1 MNASE
6 VLDQQRHADTRFGY
20 RRNTMKQV
28 IVRYRVKPDAAEM
41 NTKLVE
47 AVYAELKEKKP
58 SGIRYATFCA
68 DDGVTFYHVASIET
82 ADGVNP
88 LGKIDAFA
96 TFQKD
101 IGERCDEP
109 PTPTDVSEIGS
120 YGFFGR

>member
-1 MNASE
+1 
-6 VLDQQRHADTRFGY
+6 
-20 RRNTMKQV
+20 MKQV

-68 DDGVTFYHVASIET
+68 EDGVTFFHVASIET
-82 ADGVNP
+82 DDGENP
-88 LGKIDAFA
+88 LAQIDAFA
-96 TFQKD
+96 AFQKD
-101 IGERCDEP
+101 IRERCDEP

-120 YGFFGR
+120 YVFLSR